1 MRSTSDSIR
10 LAAPFISGARSGP
23 AGLIRIVGRR
33 LGYHGRYENHA
44 RSRGRANRNI
54 AAVLGGP
61 HGLREDHRGPEEGR
75 IGFAILARDGAEL
88 MLQTVSSVLADQP
101 EFAPLTGSTAAL
113 FIEVEDFA
121 DVLRRLAGYP
131 VDMPE
136 RTTFYGMREIGVRD
150 PGGHVVVFAARA

>member
-1 MRSTSDSIR
+1 M
-10 LAAPFISGARSGP
+10 LAGAGSAIMDAMKITPVLVVEQIEKSLPFWVDRMGFEKTIE
-23 AGLIRIVGRR
+23 V
-33 LGYHGRYENHA
+33 
-44 RSRGRANRNI
+44 
-54 AAVLGGP
+54 
-61 HGLREDHRGPEEGR
+61 PEEGR

-101 EFAPLTGSTAAL
+101 EFAPLTGSTTAL

-136 RTTFYGMREIGVRD
+136 RITFYGMREIGVRD

>member
-1 MRSTSDSIR
+1 MDAMKITPVLVVEQIEKS
-10 LAAPFISGARSGP
+10 LPFWVDRMGFEKTIE
-23 AGLIRIVGRR
+23 V
-33 LGYHGRYENHA
+33 
-44 RSRGRANRNI
+44 
-54 AAVLGGP
+54 
-61 HGLREDHRGPEEGR
+61 PEEGR